1 LVSTMNSLQTI
12 WVPTL
17 ALALTA
23 AWTDWRSRRIPN
35 WLTVSGA
42 IVGGTLHA
50 ALSGW
55 HGALFALEG
64 AAVAL
69 LLLLP
74 PVLMRLLGAGDW
86 KLMGALGAFLGPV
99 LILFVFVLSIFTSG
113 LMAMVQMST
122 AGRVR
127 ETLQN
132 MFVLVRGVLSFGL
145 KANQQ
150 VSLDNPN
157 ALKLPFGI
165 AVAAATMICFWA
177 AHWIV

>member
-1 LVSTMNSLQTI
+1 MVSTINSLQMI
-12 WVPTL
+12 WFSTL

-42 IVGGTLHA
+42 IAGVTLHA
-50 ALSGW
+50 ALTGW